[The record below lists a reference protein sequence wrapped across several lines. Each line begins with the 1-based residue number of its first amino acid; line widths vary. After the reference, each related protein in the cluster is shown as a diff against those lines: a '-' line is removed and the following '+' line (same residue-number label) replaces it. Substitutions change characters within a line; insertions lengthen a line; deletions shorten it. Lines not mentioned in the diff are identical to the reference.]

1 MVEPG
6 GAGDFVAN
14 VFVLAQALDP
24 VTLSASA
31 TRSNSRNTLGMHG
44 AGPIEM
50 LAREMTMELQA
61 QVAGLTDGDHT
72 LSTKGVT
79 FDVTVE
85 GGEVVA
91 AEGVDTDLVVNPFH
105 QAGKVVSLREF
116 SANAMNH
123 HHGMQAEERFDLN
136 PAKGFDRDFDA
147 DGVSRELTLGDL
159 TALSLWQAQ
168 LATPVQVRPADRLER
183 MHVGRGERL
192 FADIGCAD
200 CHTPEMTL
208 ESRMYVEPNP
218 FNPPGTCS
226 GPADGCSIDARAVP
240 LLTRASEER
249 NLTLLLNLQYSSST
263 SGRRARSVTCR
274 RPRRPPRR
282 RRGIRAIP
290 SFRRCRLGAATA
302 RGRRS
307 APPFN
312 VAGVIP
318 RNSYSCGLCCWPRKA
333 FVSAERPAKTTTF
346 RVSRVVRRN
355 MRLC

>member
-1 MVEPG
+1 MAVEFEDIATARLHRNSDGGLILSKAYRPPQGSG

-24 VTLSASA
+24 VTLSTSA
-31 TRSNSRNTLGMHG
+31 ARSNSRNTLGMHG

-61 QVAGLTDGDHT
+61 QVAGLPDGDHT

-91 AEGVDTDLVVNPFH
+91 AEGVDTDLVVKPFH

-168 LATPVQVRPADRLER
+168 LATPVQVRPLDRLER
-183 MHVGRGERL
+183 IHVRRGERL

-218 FNPPGTCS
+218 FNPQT
-226 GPADGCSIDARAVP
+226 AVRFD
-240 LLTRASEER
+240 LSVATRV
-249 NLTLLLNLQYSSST
+249 TLVVHDLA
-263 SGRRARSVTCR
+263 GRRVRTLV
-274 RPRRPPRR
+274 
-282 RRGIRAIP
+282 RGEMLLED
-290 SFRRCRLGAATA
+290 LG
-302 RGRRS
+302 
-307 APPFN
+307 
-312 VAGVIP
+312 
-318 RNSYSCGLCCWPRKA
+318 
-333 FVSAERPAKTTTF
+333 
-346 RVSRVVRRN
+346 VSRDDTGQLVEALRRDNYKLVRAAFTSAAKSS
-355 MRLC
+355 